1 MNNEIFTDP
10 TSWPEGS
17 LQRALLE
24 ARQSG
29 ARWVRRIAWRGTRA
43 ALALED
49 LYFTNTVEHL
59 LASDWEVVY

>member
-17 LQRALLE
+17 LQLALLE

-29 ARWVRRIAWRGTRA
+29 ARWVRRSAWRGTRA